1 LLASVTTGGLKPSSF
16 QEVSQEIWFKLSFII
31 AFVYVAT
38 VAARTAR
45 LATARHGGSVNQLSN
60 EVKGL
65 IAVRATL
72 GVVFYAML
80 TWWMVRPHAPR
91 WSILPLNPTIRWV
104 AVLLLV
110 PVLVLFTWSFRSIGA
125 SYRGG
130 AGLHDEHE
138 LVTTGAYARVRH
150 PIYLAFICVMVLVLF
165 ISANWVI
172 GLSGLLLVISIPA
185 ARVPIEERELSD
197 RFGEQWES
205 YRERTGAFLPRL
217 R

>member
-1 LLASVTTGGLKPSSF
+1 
-16 QEVSQEIWFKLSFII
+16 VSKEIWFKLSFII

-38 VAARTAR
+38 VATRTAR

-72 GVVFYAML
+72 GIVFYAML
-80 TWWMVRPHAPR
+80 IWWMVRPHAPS
-91 WSILPLNPTIRWV
+91 WSILPIDPTIRWV

-110 PVLVLFTWSFRSIGA
+110 PILALFTWSFRSIGA

-130 AGLHDEHE
+130 VGLHEEHE
-138 LVTTGAYARVRH
+138 LVTTGAYARMRH
-150 PIYLAFICVMVLVLF
+150 PIYLSFICVMVLVSL

-185 ARVPIEERELSD
+185 ARVPIEERELSE
-197 RFGEQWES
+197 RFGKQWES
-205 YRERTGAFLPRL
+205 YRERTGAFFPRL

>member
-1 LLASVTTGGLKPSSF
+1 MSK
-16 QEVSQEIWFKLSFII
+16 EIWFKLAFII
-31 AFVYVAT
+31 AIVYVAM
-38 VAARTAR
+38 VATKTAR

-65 IAVRATL
+65 IAIRAAL
-72 GVVFYAML
+72 GIVFYAML
-80 TWWMVRPHAPR
+80 IWWMVRPNAPD
-91 WSILPLNPTIRWV
+91 WSILPIDPTVRWI

-110 PVLVLFTWSFRSIGA
+110 PLLAFFAWSFRSIGA

-130 AGLHDEHE
+130 VGLHDEHE

-185 ARVPIEERELSD
+185 ARVPIEERELSE
-197 RFGEQWES
+197 RFGEEWS
-205 YRERTGAFLPRL
+205 TYRKRTGAFLPRP